1 MTGQRVW
8 ITIIRQVI
16 PKIHPVMTD
25 DRPLFRTLFKY
36 MNVAQE
42 FSSHLSVK
50 FAKMFV
56 FKHTETIDYVKK

>member
-1 MTGQRVW
+1 
-8 ITIIRQVI
+8 
-16 PKIHPVMTD
+16 MTD

-56 FKHTETIDYVKK
+56 FKHTETTDYVKK